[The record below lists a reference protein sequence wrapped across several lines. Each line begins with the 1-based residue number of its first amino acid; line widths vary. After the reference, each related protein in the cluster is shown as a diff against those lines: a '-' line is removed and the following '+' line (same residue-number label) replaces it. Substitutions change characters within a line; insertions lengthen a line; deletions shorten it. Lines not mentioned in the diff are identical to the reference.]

1 MSERAEQDLNVRLIV
16 LVGLAGALLVFVV
29 IVALEAWFY
38 SLEDAQVYRKVIEPS
53 PEPLARAMADQQ
65 IQISSYRVIDP
76 ARNVIA
82 IPIERAMEIVAR
94 EEAAA
99 AATRPAA
106 TRRSHER

>member
-1 MSERAEQDLNVRLIV
+1 
-16 LVGLAGALLVFVV
+16 
-29 IVALEAWFY
+29 
-38 SLEDAQVYRKVIEPS
+38 VIEPS

>member
-1 MSERAEQDLNVRLIV
+1 MSERAEQDVSVRPIV
-16 LVGLAGALLVFVV
+16 LVGLAGALLVFVL
-29 IVALEAWFY
+29 IVVLEAWFY
-38 SLEDAQVYRKVIEPS
+38 NLEDVQVYRKVIAAS

-65 IQISSYRVIDP
+65 IQITSYRVIDP

-106 TRRSHER
+106 GRRLHDR